1 MCCVAGPRRAVRH
14 LLGERGAVSDEDAGL
29 LIYEQIWRAAAAE
42 IGAEV
47 RDLGSGFLEIAR
59 AGHKLR
65 VRRNLVALDDP
76 VTLRLVGDK
85 PVVHRLLADA
95 GLPVPEYLA
104 FDRRELSP
112 ALDFLELHPPC
123 VVKPAFATGRGR
135 GVTCGVESPNDLRR
149 AAAWAA
155 RWGRELLVERQ
166 GQGEEYRVL
175 VLDGEVLDVL
185 RRRPPRVTG
194 DGRSTIAELIE
205 AENGRRAAS
214 GGGDG
219 LFPIDIDLDCLLMLR
234 SEGLSLDSV
243 PARDATVLVKR
254 AANENGPRENESV
267 ADAAGAGFRGQ
278 MRAAATALGVRL
290 ASIEVIA
297 PGIQQPLEDCG
308 GTIIEVNTTPGL
320 HYHYQLGEGPAGGMD
335 SRTAVPVAVPI
346 LLRLLRRRDD

>member
-1 MCCVAGPRRAVRH
+1 VAGPRRAVHH
-14 LLGERGAVSDEDAGL
+14 LLGERRSVSDEDAGL
-29 LIYEQIWRAAAAE
+29 LVYEQIWRAAAVDV
-42 IGAEV
+42 GAQV
-47 RDLGSGFLEIAR
+47 HDLGSGFLEIAR
-59 AGHKLR
+59 AGRKIR

-85 PVVHRLLADA
+85 PVVHRLLSAA

-112 ALDFLELHPPC
+112 ALEFLEQDPPC

-175 VLDGEVLDVL
+175 VLEGEVLDVL

-214 GGGDG
+214 GGGNG
-219 LFPIDIDLDCLLMLR
+219 MFPIDIDLDCLLTLR

-243 PARDATVLVKR
+243 PARDATVAVKR
-254 AANENGPRENESV
+254 AANENGPQENESV
-267 ADAAGAGFRGQ
+267 ADAAGAGFRDE
-278 MRAAATALGVRL
+278 MRFAATALGVRL

-297 PGIQQPLEDCG
+297 PGIHEPLGGCG

-320 HYHYQLGEGPAGGMD
+320 HYHYRPSDAPGGGMD
-335 SRTAVPVAVPI
+335 SRTAVPVAVSI
-346 LLRLLRRRDD
+346 VTRLLRLGDD